1 MCSERTSSS
10 CSTSYKPGDKY
21 KWGKAREVRT
31 TSGTYPWSFVTQ
43 MHVFRN
49 GLHRVTRMSNDKIV
63 PHTYDKMVGP
73 SVDDMQYYNY
83 EIWSIKYDIDTGLK
97 YIFIISSVK
106 VH

>member
-1 MCSERTSSS
+1 
-10 CSTSYKPGDKY
+10 
-21 KWGKAREVRT
+21 
-31 TSGTYPWSFVTQ
+31 VTQ

-83 EIWSIKYDIDTGLK
+83 EI
-97 YIFIISSVK
+97 
-106 VH
+106 